1 MFLPTF
7 IDFILS
13 LKSISKAVFFSFDLR
28 RSSNTAILSKSKLF
42 WDLSYTRKFFRQLVA
57 RRETWDL
64 RLETWDLLPYVN
76 FNLSRGDGQNSVED
90 WLYNNINCKKLEGL
104 NLIGRWCW
112 TLRHKLQEWCYT
124 ARRLKNLSKRCV
136 AQSRTDR
143 FVLLAT
149 IAVTKVLGGMS
160 VPGYVH
166 WAIFRAICIAT
177 NLQNKLQERLP
188 N

>member
-1 MFLPTF
+1 MCLPTF

-28 RSSNTAILSKSKLF
+28 RSSNTAILSKSFLRP
-42 WDLSYTRKFFRQLVA
+42 LLHEEIFRQLVA

-64 RLETWDLLPYVN
+64 RLETWDLRFVTKN
-76 FNLSRGDGQNSVED
+76 KNSVED
-90 WLYNNINCKKLEGL
+90 WLCNNINCKKLERL

-149 IAVTKVLGGMS
+149 IAVTKVLRGMS
-160 VPGYVH
+160 VPGYVTLGN
-166 WAIFRAICIAT
+166 FSCNLYRNKIAK
-177 NLQNKLQERLP
+177 QVAGKIA
-188 N
+188 